1 MNDSKAS
8 FNAHRDAE
16 KRIESA
22 KNTIKVLLS
31 AELYEP
37 HLVELLKI
45 CIWKLSLAEGRSKY
59 KTRYK
64 SVRSL
69 DNPPKNLHHEHVFET
84 SKLIKE
90 LRTDPRGIGRIVA
103 KAVACVVTR
112 KEHKNLTK
120 LSRGRPDLHGWDRY
134 QAAGIQVI
142 DTKTGKC
149 LDWPA
154 CSEG

>member
-1 MNDSKAS
+1 MVFCIACKLCFRLFSLLFTFVN
-8 FNAHRDAE
+8 
-16 KRIESA
+16 SA
-22 KNTIKVLLS
+22 K
-31 AELYEP
+31 LY
-37 HLVELLKI
+37 H
-45 CIWKLSLAEGRSKY
+45 Y
-59 KTRYK
+59 Q

>member
-64 SVRSL
+64 SVGSGTVCQ
-69 DNPPKNLHHEHVFET
+69 KNGFGLNFRQ
-84 SKLIKE
+84 L
-90 LRTDPRGIGRIVA
+90 GA
-103 KAVACVVTR
+103 KFSHA
-112 KEHKNLTK
+112 
-120 LSRGRPDLHGWDRY
+120 
-134 QAAGIQVI
+134 
-142 DTKTGKC
+142 
-149 LDWPA
+149 
-154 CSEG
+154 